1 MCSGQ
6 GVTTIGSV
14 SSSKAVR
21 KLTPNNPKMGLQ
33 RGETEAHVR
42 WVFCIVS
49 FVKHLWYDRELDP
62 ILQRTILIPISQGC
76 SSLAREITISLGPGH
91 VAQLLVV
98 LMLIVVAPPQRTA

>member
-1 MCSGQ
+1 M
-6 GVTTIGSV
+6 V
-14 SSSKAVR
+14 
-21 KLTPNNPKMGLQ
+21 
-33 RGETEAHVR
+33 
-42 WVFCIVS
+42 VFCIVS

-62 ILQRTILIPISQGC
+62 ILQRTILIPSSQGC